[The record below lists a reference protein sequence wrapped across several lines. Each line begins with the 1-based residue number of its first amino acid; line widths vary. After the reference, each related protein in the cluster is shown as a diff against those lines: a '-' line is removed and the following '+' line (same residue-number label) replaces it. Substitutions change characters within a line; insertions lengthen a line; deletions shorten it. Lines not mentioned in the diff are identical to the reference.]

1 MSALLLL
8 AAAPAALAA
17 SLANAAPAPAPG
29 TGPDTGADTGNT
41 SSIVVTGRAL
51 PDLPSSAAYEVSA
64 IDAAR
69 IEQVPSG
76 RLEDAL
82 ADVAGLQL
90 FRRSDSRAANPSADG
105 FTLRGLGGNAASRTL
120 VLLDGVPQ
128 ADPFFGS
135 VPLTAINPAQIADIR
150 VIHGGGS
157 GAFGAGAVAGT
168 IDMTSAGASDRGLVT
183 GEALIDDRGDTSVSA
198 GVAPKLGN
206 GFAVVS
212 GRWDRG
218 PGFWTTPVSQRVSAS
233 ARARYESWSLALRG
247 VTQVT
252 PDIELQ
258 SRIAA
263 FGDAQT
269 LRYAQALTGMSGED
283 ASLRL
288 VGRGPWQFDALIYG
302 QLRNFNSMTL
312 SSSTTLPVDNQYDT
326 PSSGVGGKIEIRPPL
341 GKAHAL
347 RLGADAREVTG
358 YESEDLYTKGAISSH
373 RREGGTNDDLGF
385 YAEEA
390 WTIGILQLT
399 AGGRADRWTIRDGEI
414 QTSSLAGTTLTDTR
428 YPTRSGWTGSFRGGA
443 LLHAT
448 GALDLRG
455 SAYSGMRQPTLNELY
470 RAFTVYPVTTLAN
483 PNLVNEQLRGIE
495 GGFDW
500 RALKGLRLSVTAFDN
515 KVDNAIANITINATT
530 QIRQNVPAIHAHG
543 LEAGADAHFG
553 TISLGGSLAWTIA
566 RMEAPGQAYDGLR
579 PQQVPRL
586 SASANAAWTPRPGY
600 TLGATL
606 RHVGVAF
613 EDSLATAALPA
624 ATTLGA
630 YATMPLVGPFSLV
643 LRGENL
649 TNVTVVTRNSG
660 GTVDIGTPRTVWAG
674 VRVGI

>member
-1 MSALLLL
+1 M
-8 AAAPAALAA
+8 
-17 SLANAAPAPAPG
+17 
-29 TGPDTGADTGNT
+29 
-41 SSIVVTGRAL
+41 
-51 PDLPSSAAYEVSA
+51 
-64 IDAAR
+64 
-69 IEQVPSG
+69 PSG

-90 FRRSDSRAANPSADG
+90 FRRSDSRSANPSADG

-135 VPLTAINPAQIADIR
+135 VPLTAINPGDIASIR

-168 IDMTSAGASDRGLVT
+168 IDMTSAGASDRDLVS
-183 GEALIDDRGDTSVSA
+183 GEALVDDRGDTSVSA

-218 PGFWTTPVSQRVSAS
+218 PGFWTTPVSQRVPAS
-233 ARARYESWSLALRG
+233 AKAQYESWSLGLRT
-247 VTQVT
+247 VTQVA

-258 SRIAA
+258 SRIGA
-263 FGDAQT
+263 FGDDQT
-269 LRYAQALTGMSGED
+269 LRFTRALTGMSGED
-283 ASLRL
+283 GSLRL
-288 VGRGPWQFDALIYG
+288 VGRGAWQFDALIYG
-302 QLRNFNSMTL
+302 QLRNFNSLTL
-312 SSSTTLPVDNQYDT
+312 SSTTYLPVDNQRDT

-341 GKAHAL
+341 GKTQAL

-358 YESEDLYTKGAISSH
+358 YEDEDLYSKGVISSH
-373 RREGGTNDDLGF
+373 RREGGTNDDLGL
-385 YAEEA
+385 YAEDA
-390 WTIGILQLT
+390 WTLGPVQLT
-399 AGGRADRWTIRDGEI
+399 AGARADHWSIRDGEI
-414 QTSSLAGTTLTDTR
+414 RTSSLAGATLTDTL
-428 YPTRSGWTGSFRGGA
+428 YPDRSGWTGSFRGGA
-443 LLHAT
+443 LVHAT
-448 GALDLRG
+448 GTLDVRG

-470 RAFTVYPVTTLAN
+470 RAFTVFPVTTLAN

-495 GGFDW
+495 GGVDW
-500 RALKGLRLSVTAFDN
+500 RAFKAVKLSLTGFDN
-515 KVDNAIANITINATT
+515 KVDNAIANITVNATT

-543 LEAGADAHFG
+543 LEAAADAHFG
-553 TISLGGSLAWTIA
+553 ALSLGGSLAWTIA
-566 RMEAPGQAYDGLR
+566 RMEAPGQTYDGLR
-579 PQQVPRL
+579 PPQTPRL
-586 SASANAAWTPRPGY
+586 SASANAVWTPRAGY

-630 YATMPLVGPFSLV
+630 FAAAPLVGPFSLV
-643 LRGENL
+643 LRAENL

-674 VRVGI
+674 VRVGL